1 MPGPR
6 AATNAYAHPKNQ
18 VETMEKFFDRKRLVR
33 CGFALLLLTM
43 GLLIGAGFAKSA
55 RQWQQAQVQSPFA
68 AMPLSC

>member
-1 MPGPR
+1 
-6 AATNAYAHPKNQ
+6 
-18 VETMEKFFDRKRLVR
+18 MEKFFDRKRLVR